1 MKNYTKILI
10 PLFAWLLATL
20 PLQATK
26 YAGEIFAISPGVL
39 STAMGGTGLTYRDSF
54 AAGWWNPALL
64 AGEPDTG
71 LELMHSQHFE
81 GLLKQNQLS
90 LIIGSKIRS
99 SLTFNHL
106 MIDKIKLTKLEN
118 PADTLSNENRP
129 IIWKTISNQD
139 FILSL
144 GLARQLKETLALG
157 ISPKLAY
164 RSLAQNSGYA
174 FGADLGLLWQ
184 STEKL
189 SLAAN
194 LRDFFSTQVLWEN
207 GTHELVAPNLDLEL
221 GYSWVLLDKFPA
233 HLALRSELQ
242 ATETEATF
250 SSSQLSADL
259 HAGLMLQPI
268 PNLRLLTGYD
278 ADAFT
283 AGLGISYQRLGLNY
297 AFRNGSQDDLGYSQ
311 RISASFQW

>member
-10 PLFAWLLATL
+10 PLVAWLLAAL

-26 YAGEIFAISPGVL
+26 YAGDIFAISPGVL
-39 STAMGGTGLTYRDSF
+39 STAMGGTGLTYRDSY

-64 AGEPDTG
+64 AGEPDAG

-90 LIIGSKIRS
+90 LIFGSETRS
-99 SLTFNHL
+99 SLTVNHL
-106 MIDKIKLTKLEN
+106 MIDKIKLTRLEN
-118 PADTLSNENRP
+118 PTNSLSNENRP
-129 IIWKTISNQD
+129 IVWKTVSNQD
-139 FILSL
+139 LILSM
-144 GLARQLKETLALG
+144 GLARQLRENLFLG
-157 ISPKLAY
+157 LSPKLAY

-184 STEKL
+184 SSEKV

-207 GTHELVAPNLDLEL
+207 GTHELVVPNLDLEI
-221 GYSWVLLDKFPA
+221 GYNWKLFHKLPA

-242 ATETEATF
+242 ATETEATL
-250 SSSQLSADL
+250 SSKAISADL
-259 HAGLMLQPI
+259 HAGLVLQAL

-278 ADAFT
+278 ADAIT
-283 AGLGISYQRLGLNY
+283 AGLGINYQRFGLNY

-311 RISASFQW
+311 RISASYKW